1 MRSLLRFILLLA
13 ASLVAAGTAGAEE
26 RVLMFATTNA
36 PSTRLNIQ
44 FLHPWAEAINRDGKG
59 IIQFD
64 VRDGTAIASVANY
77 YDRVTTGVVQVS
89 WGLLSTVAGKFRR
102 RTWRPYLSRRKAPL
116 TARKRSGG
124 STKPACWPMNSPTS
138 IH

>member
-1 MRSLLRFILLLA
+1 MGSLQRLAALLAVLLA
-13 ASLVAAGTAGAEE
+13 AGIAHAEE

-44 FLHPWAEAINRDGKG
+44 FLHPWAEAINQDGKG
-59 IIQFD
+59 VIQFD

-89 WGLLSTVAGKFRR
+89 WPAQHRR
-102 RTWRPYLSRRKAPL
+102 RQVPARRCRDPALHGEKRGRRLASALAALQSRHA
-116 TARKRSGG
+116 GQ
-124 STKPACWPMNSPTS
+124 
-138 IH
+138 